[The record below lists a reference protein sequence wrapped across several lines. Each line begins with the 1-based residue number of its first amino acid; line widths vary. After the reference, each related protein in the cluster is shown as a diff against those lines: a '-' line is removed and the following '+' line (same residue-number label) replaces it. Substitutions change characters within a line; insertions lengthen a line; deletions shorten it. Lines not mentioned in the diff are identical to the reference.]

1 MEDVMSYAQKL
12 SEMGIV
18 VSRIEDIT
26 TAMDSLHK
34 ALSKLDNSQ
43 LTLFGQNFGILGH
56 LDLYA
61 REEHLRNVA
70 NEMYMTKL
78 RKSIRNIDFDEFP
91 DFADKLNYLAEAA
104 SELGIPG
111 AHQLCKSIRDI
122 KSVSETNKLPF
133 ARLAKKVL
141 NIAKVSGR
149 HFNYNYLYDPQD
161 NCIGKALTIYSVVR
175 KNEGYESGYDLA
187 FVNVELD
194 NLDVDSSVIRNALN
208 NTLRSGRCG
217 HEHDCCGCVRSY
229 PLSMKRLLTNIH
241 TDVETWVV
249 KMAWSRNV

>member
-1 MEDVMSYAQKL
+1 MSYAQKL

-18 VSRIEDIT
+18 ASRIEDIT

-43 LTLFGQNFGILGH
+43 LALFGQNFGILGH

-91 DFADKLNYLAEAA
+91 DFSDRLYFLAEEAC
-104 SELGIPG
+104 EQGIPG

-122 KSVSETNKLPF
+122 RSVSETNKQPF
-133 ARLAKKVL
+133 ARLAKKIL
-141 NIAKVSGR
+141 NIASVSGR
-149 HFNYNYLYDPQD
+149 HFQYDYLYDKED
-161 NCIGKALTIYSVVR
+161 NCIGKAIYIHSIAR
-175 KNEGYESGYDLA
+175 KNESDESGYDLL
-187 FVNVELD
+187 FVNVDLD
-194 NLDVDSSVIRNALN
+194 ILGLSKDVILYALN
-208 NTLRSGRCG
+208 KTLRSERCS
-217 HEHDCCGCVRSY
+217 HEHDCCGCIRSY
-229 PLSMKRLLTNIH
+229 PLSMKHLLTNIH
-241 TDVETWVV
+241 TDVETWII